1 MADATTSALG
11 LTKPEVGASTDTWGT
26 KVNTDLDYLDAAF
39 TRATASLTLLV
50 NNQNI
55 NSVSSYTLDAIKMG
69 DDRPL
74 QLGATP
80 DYWFIYDSGNTQFEL
95 NATDVD
101 GGGTDG
107 IVFSVND
114 GTDDVVF
121 TGNISTAQVDILA
134 QGDLRLQDTT
144 GGQYVALQAAGTTT
158 SYTVTMPGAV
168 GSSGQALR
176 ASDGSGTLEW
186 YTPADVGDITS
197 VVAGAG
203 MTGGGTSGAVTL
215 NVIGTADK
223 ITVSADAVTVAST
236 YVGQTSI
243 TTLGTIATGTWEGT
257 TVAVDQGGTGATSLT
272 DGGVLLG
279 SGTGAITATSVLGDG
294 EILIGDAS
302 GDPATLDVG
311 SSSAI
316 TILGTVATGVWN
328 GTAVTVPYGGTG
340 ASSLTADRILLG
352 NGTGTIQ
359 VATAL
364 GDGDVLIGNGS
375 GAPTALDLGSS
386 TAVTILGTIATG
398 VWNGTAV
405 AVGYGGTGLAS
416 YTAGDILYASGT
428 TTLAK
433 LAKGSDTEVLT
444 LASGVPTWASPTVG
458 DITSVVAGAGMTGG
472 GSSGDV
478 TLNVIGTSDKITVS
492 ADAVTIASTYVGQT
506 SITTLGTIATG
517 TWQGGTV
524 GVAYG
529 GTGVATFTSDRILLG
544 NGTGAIQ
551 VAPSL
556 ADGEVLIGNG
566 AGAPTALDIG
576 SSSSITILGTIATG
590 VWNGTSI
597 GTSYTD
603 AKVTSVVAGDLVDVS
618 GATGDVTVNVDLSE
632 LSTSTSDGDGDY
644 FAVVDAANAQKKI
657 TKANIYLS
665 GFYTA
670 VNTFITGTGALGAGS
685 ITSGFGAIDVGSSSI
700 DGGTITGTFS
710 GNITGNVTG
719 NCSGSAGS
727 ATGNAATATALA
739 TARAINGTDFDGT
752 AAITVTAAAGTV
764 TGATLNS
771 GVTASSLTSTGT
783 LTSLTVTNDLTV
795 DTNTLFVDA
804 SEDTV
809 CMGTTTAISNQK
821 LHVVGNEG
829 EGVIPSANQSVAT
842 FQRNTTA
849 GNSCYVTIGG
859 GSTSEVG
866 LLFGD
871 KDGAEVAGIKYHNNT
886 STMVIRVN
894 NANPFTID
902 SSGDATFT
910 GDVAVTGELTA
921 GTKTFKIDHPLPAL
935 NDTHQLVHSCIEGP
949 RADLIYR
956 GVATLASGQAVID
969 LDEVVGMTDGT
980 WELLCRDSQVWV
992 QNDSGWSAVRGSV
1005 DGSSLTIES
1014 HDAVSVDTVSW
1025 MVVAE
1030 RCDPT
1035 YMDWSGTDDEGRVIL
1050 EPEKPEPVPDDEG
1063 GAIGE

>member
-1 MADATTSALG
+1 MADTTTSALG

-39 TRATASLTLLV
+39 SRATASLTLLV

-69 DDRPL
+69 DNRPL
-74 QLGATP
+74 QLGAAP

-121 TGNISTAQVDILA
+121 TGNISSAQVDILA

-144 GGQYVALQAAGTTT
+144 GGEYVALQAAGTTT

-223 ITVSADAVTVAST
+223 ITVSADAVTIAST

-340 ASSLTADRILLG
+340 ATSLTADRILLG
-352 NGTGTIQ
+352 DGTSAIK
-359 VATAL
+359 VASAL
-364 GDGDVLIGNGS
+364 SDGEVLIGNGS
-375 GAPTALDLGSS
+375 GAPTVLDLGSS
-386 TAVTILGTIATG
+386 TSVTILGTIATG

-444 LASGVPTWASPTVG
+444 LASGVPTWAAPTVG

-478 TLNVIGTSDKITVS
+478 TLNVIGTADKITVS

-517 TWQGGTV
+517 
-524 GVAYG
+524 
-529 GTGVATFTSDRILLG
+529 
-544 NGTGAIQ
+544 
-551 VAPSL
+551 
-556 ADGEVLIGNG
+556 
-566 AGAPTALDIG
+566 
-576 SSSSITILGTIATG
+576 
-590 VWNGTSI
+590 VWNGTAIANANLANS
-597 GTSYTD
+597 TVSYGGVSLALGASDSTPAFDLSD
-603 AKVTSVVAGDLVDVS
+603 ATNYGAGDL
-618 GATGDVTVNVDLSE
+618 
-632 LSTSTSDGDGDY
+632 
-644 FAVVDAANAQKKI
+644 
-657 TKANIYLS
+657 
-665 GFYTA
+665 
-670 VNTFITGTGALGAGS
+670 
-685 ITSGFGAIDVGSSSI
+685 
-700 DGGTITGTFS
+700 
-710 GNITGNVTG
+710 
-719 NCSGSAGS
+719 
-727 ATGNAATATALA
+727 
-739 TARAINGTDFDGT
+739 
-752 AAITVTAAAGTV
+752 
-764 TGATLNS
+764 TGATLAS

-783 LTSLTVTNDLTV
+783 LGSLNVTNDLNV
-795 DTNTLFVDA
+795 DSGSLFVDA

-809 CMGTTTAISNQK
+809 CMGTTTAKANQK

-829 EGVIPSANQSVAT
+829 EGVIAAPNQSVAL
-842 FQRNTTA
+842 FQRNVNA
-849 GNSCYVTIGG
+849 GNSCYITIAAGT
-859 GSTSEVG
+859 TSEAG
-866 LLFGD
+866 LLFAD
-871 KDGAEVAGIKYHNNT
+871 SGASESAGVKYNHNT
-886 STMVIRVN
+886 DSMIFRVN
-894 NANPFTID
+894 GANPFSID
-902 SSGDATFT
+902 SSGDAAFT
-910 GDVAVTGELTA
+910 GAVSKGS
-921 GTKTFKIDHPLPAL
+921 GSFRIDHPHPSK
-935 NDTHQLVHSCIEGP
+935 NDTHHLVHSFIEGP

-956 GVATLASGQAVID
+956 GEATLIGGRSVID
-969 LDEVVGMTDGT
+969 LDEVIGMTSGT
-980 WELLCRDSQVWV
+980 WALLCRDPQVWV
-992 QNDSGWSAVRGSV
+992 QNDTGWDGVRGSV
-1005 DGSSLTIES
+1005 EGGTLTIECQNTDS
-1014 HDAVSVDTVSW
+1014 SDTVSW

-1030 RCDPT
+1030 RQDQH
-1035 YMDWSGTDDEGRVIL
+1035 MIDAGWTDDEGRVIL
-1050 EPEKPEPVPDDEG
+1050 EPEKPEPVSDDQR
-1063 GAIGE
+1063 GATGE